1 MANGKKLD
9 TLWYT
14 RCGIPTPLGLAVQL
28 GWVQQE
34 FAADGTVI
42 KSLQDSNDPVEQA
55 SHFEHTLPHSFRYG
69 GSSPAIWARARG
81 QDTRV
86 IGISWID
93 EYQAILSLPRSGIR
107 SVTDLRGRRLGLPS
121 LRAKGVDVARA
132 ASLRGF
138 ITALELGGL
147 GYNDVEWVD
156 FVDDISAETAVQ
168 APGTLVRRPR
178 RHSYT
183 LAAHALARGD
193 VDAIYVKDVR
203 GAETAY
209 LLGLHVVLDIGFHP
223 DPQVHINYCTPR
235 PLTVNGATL
244 REHPDVAERLL
255 ARVIEAGRWAKTH
268 PEETVAHIA
277 KEIGWSESWLRFAYT
292 ANVHRNLETTL
303 SEQSIRGLESFK
315 NFLLQWKFIDA
326 DFDVRSWIDP
336 VPFHAVQGRIAR
348 SA

>member
-1 MANGKKLD
+1 MANSKKLD

-42 KSLQDSNDPVEQA
+42 KSLQESNDPVEQA

-69 GSSPAIWARARG
+69 GSTPAIWTRARG

-107 SVTDLRGRRLGLPS
+107 SVKDLCRRRLGLPAP
-121 LRAKGVDVARA
+121 RAKTVDVARA

-138 ITALELGGL
+138 LTALELGGI
-147 GYNDVEWVD
+147 GYKDVEWVD
-156 FVDDISAETAVQ
+156 FVDDITGETPIQ
-168 APGTLVRRPR
+168 APGTQVRKPR

-203 GAETAY
+203 GAEAAH

-244 REHPDVAERLL
+244 REHPDVVERLL
-255 ARVIEAGRWAKTH
+255 ARVVEAGQWAKTH
-268 PEETVAHIA
+268 PDETVAHVA

-292 ANVHRNLETTL
+292 PNFHRNLETTL

-336 VPFHAVQGRIAR
+336 TPFNAVQGRIAR

>member
-1 MANGKKLD
+1 MSSSAKPD
-9 TLWYT
+9 VLWYT

-28 GWVQQE
+28 GWLHDE
-34 FAADGTVI
+34 FAADGIAI
-42 KSLQDSNDPVEQA
+42 KSLQDSTDPLEQA

-93 EYQAILSLPRSGIR
+93 EYQAILTLPRSGIR
-107 SVTDLRGRRLGLPS
+107 SPSDLRGRRLGLPAP
-121 LRAKGVDVARA
+121 RGKGIDVARA

-138 ITALELGGL
+138 LTALELGGL
-147 GYNDVEWVD
+147 GYNDVQWVD
-156 FVDDISAETAVQ
+156 FADDTGIDEPAQ
-168 APGTLVRRPR
+168 APATPVRRPR

-183 LAAHALARGD
+183 LAAHALVRGD

-203 GAETAY
+203 GAETAH
-209 LLGLHVVLDIGFHP
+209 LLGLHVAVDIGAHP
-223 DPQVHINYCTPR
+223 DPQVRINYCTPR

-244 REHPDVAERLL
+244 RDYPDIVVRVL
-255 ARVIEAGRWAKTH
+255 ARVVEAGRWARTH
-268 PEETVAHIA
+268 ADDTASLIARET
-277 KEIGWSESWLRFAYT
+277 GWAPQWLRFAYGV
-292 ANVHRNLETTL
+292 NLNRNLETTL

-326 DFDVRSWIDP
+326 DLDIRSWIDP
-336 VPFHAVQGRIAR
+336 APFVTVEGRIAR